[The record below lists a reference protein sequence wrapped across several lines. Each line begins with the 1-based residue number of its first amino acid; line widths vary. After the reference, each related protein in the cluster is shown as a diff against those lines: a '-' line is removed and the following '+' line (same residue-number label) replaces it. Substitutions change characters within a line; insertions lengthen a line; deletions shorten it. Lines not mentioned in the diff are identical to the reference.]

1 MLLSYIRVAVDIN
14 NPMRTTTALP
24 VVAKDAHDLIRQDLD
39 AAPRGAEAV
48 ARRGG
53 IRLEPLALRRPD
65 KQQIK
70 TVLARVQLIQ
80 RERLV
85 IIFAPRRRILVA
97 VEAGGAVAVF
107 GLSVVHHDNRAI
119 CSGARPAARAP
130 REGGHLLDGRAT
142 AGRVL
147 CGVG

>member
-1 MLLSYIRVAVDIN
+1 MLLSDISVAVDIS

-53 IRLEPLALRRPD
+53 VRLEPLALRRPD
-65 KQQIK
+65 KQQIQ

-85 IIFAPRRRILVA
+85 IILAPRRRILVA
-97 VEAGGAVAVF
+97 VEAGGAGASYFDRLWRTGAGTHSERTERFVIA
-107 GLSVVHHDNRAI
+107 
-119 CSGARPAARAP
+119 ARPA
-130 REGGHLLDGRAT
+130 
-142 AGRVL
+142 
-147 CGVG
+147 